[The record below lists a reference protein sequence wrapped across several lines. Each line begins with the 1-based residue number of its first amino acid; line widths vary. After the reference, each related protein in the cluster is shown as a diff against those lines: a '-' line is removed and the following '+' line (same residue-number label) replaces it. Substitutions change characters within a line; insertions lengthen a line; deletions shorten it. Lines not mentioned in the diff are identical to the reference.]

1 MRIKIKN
8 KMLLAECLKKILSKN
23 IDNKFNGISIDS
35 RNLEQDDI
43 FIATKGE
50 RCHGNQFID
59 QKLF

>member
-8 KMLLAECLKKILSKN
+8 KMLLAECFKKILSKN

-43 FIATKGE
+43 FIATKE
-50 RCHGNQFID
+50 KDVMAINSLIRNY
-59 QKLF
+59 